1 MHALYDTELACSA
14 ALALTA
20 LVMSLGRRP
29 VIALCGFAAALAG
42 RAAAYTFPGHRDLWP
57 CVTLFVLA
65 AALLVLAVVFGM
77 LGNGRGAAHDPA
89 TCPGCAWS
97 RATSQE
103 EA

>member
-20 LVMSLGRRP
+20 LVMSLRRRH

-42 RAAAYTFPGHRDLWP
+42 RADAYTLPGHRDLWP
-57 CVTLFVLA
+57 CVT
-65 AALLVLAVVFGM
+65 LLVLAVVFGM

-89 TCPGCAWS
+89 TCPACAWS